1 MTTESTYSAASPAS
15 SSSSNPR
22 KRARPSDMTPEER
35 KEARAQRN
43 RIAAQCSRDRR
54 KQQFAEL
61 EARVQE
67 LEEEN
72 RRLRSGAVA
81 EPPKAQQK
89 PDHEQESREKE
100 NEELR
105 ERVRQLEK
113 AWENVSLL
121 LSSIGANA
129 NGLNPLASL
138 AVSPNTLSSSATTVA
153 PPHTGGVR
161 SELFIERCSVP
172 AAGQL
177 DLVFHAPIE
186 LDTPLPT
193 LPTNSNTTPTTIT
206 NENVLDDEWLNAVLQ
221 PSALEQEASG
231 SPWNTSSAESVTDSD
246 PIVSP
251 LIIDDLNASLESGEV
266 EMERLLKMLPEE
278 AVDLRF
284 DSLASVEQ
292 STVSPLVEWTWLGES
307 ATEMVGAF

>member
-1 MTTESTYSAASPAS
+1 
-15 SSSSNPR
+15 
-22 KRARPSDMTPEER
+22 MTPEER

-113 AWENVSLL
+113 AWEN
-121 LSSIGANA
+121 
-129 NGLNPLASL
+129 
-138 AVSPNTLSSSATTVA
+138 
-153 PPHTGGVR
+153 
-161 SELFIERCSVP
+161 
-172 AAGQL
+172 GQY
-177 DLVFHAPIE
+177 HMR
-186 LDTPLPT
+186 
-193 LPTNSNTTPTTIT
+193 
-206 NENVLDDEWLNAVLQ
+206 W
-221 PSALEQEASG
+221 
-231 SPWNTSSAESVTDSD
+231 
-246 PIVSP
+246 
-251 LIIDDLNASLESGEV
+251 
-266 EMERLLKMLPEE
+266 
-278 AVDLRF
+278 
-284 DSLASVEQ
+284 
-292 STVSPLVEWTWLGES
+292 
-307 ATEMVGAF
+307 VGHMY